1 MIEPVDLMLTNGTV
15 LTMNGAYDRFSPGAV
30 AVRGRQIVAV
40 GPADLVEAMFAP
52 AETVDCAGQAIIP
65 GLVNGHTH
73 APMAL
78 LRGLADDLR
87 LDVWLL
93 GYMMPVEREFVSP
106 EFVRLGTRLACA
118 EMIRSG
124 VTCFADMYY
133 FEEYVATA
141 AAEAGMRAICAESIL
156 KFPTPDSDSY
166 EDGLRRC
173 QEFIHQWQGHPR
185 ITPAVGPHA
194 HYTCTAE
201 ILQACAQLARENDVP
216 LATHINETLSEAESS
231 REEYGMPVV
240 HWMDR
245 NGILDTTLIAAHCVH
260 TREDEMQLLLN
271 ANAGVVHNPS
281 SNLKLA
287 SGIAPVHRMLQLGL
301 TVGIGTDGPASNNDL
316 DMFDEARLASF
327 LAKGSSG
334 DPTSLPA
341 RQAFAMIT
349 IQGARALHLDGKIGS
364 IESGKQADLAVVD
377 LGGIHNTPTYDRDPD
392 AIYAQLI
399 YAIKSRDT
407 AHLLVDGHWLMR
419 DRELLTL
426 DEAEIHAEANQ
437 VAARIDAFLIEREQS
452 VLTKLLVIGGVRQE
466 ESFEVQ
472 VKGRLGKNGLAW
484 VQAALEGPE
493 FTVTKRSLYRQ
504 YDTYF
509 IFDRSEQDAER
520 LRFREDQIIDA
531 GGNLVDARNRLTLI
545 GPSSEREFPGAV
557 MLSRSR
563 YIAPADKSRRF
574 YEEYFQPDSIRQVDK
589 ERRRWRIRYRNTNF
603 AVNVDSL
610 LQPTSEETFIEIKA
624 RTWSIRDAEQK
635 AALIVELIE
644 LLGASETF
652 ETIPDG
658 YVDWE

>member
-1 MIEPVDLMLTNGTV
+1 MTESVDLILTNGTV
-15 LTMNGAYDRFSPGAV
+15 LTMNSAYDRFSPGAV
-30 AVRGRQIVAV
+30 AVRGRQIVAA
-40 GPADLVEAMFAP
+40 GPAGEIQAAYTA
-52 AETVDCAGQAIIP
+52 AETVDCADQAIIP

-216 LATHINETLSEAESS
+216 LHTHINETLIEAESS
-231 REEYGMPVV
+231 LEEYGMPVV
-240 HWMDR
+240 HWMGR

-260 TREDEMQLLLN
+260 TGEDEMQLLLN

-316 DMFDEARLASF
+316 DLFDEARLASF

-364 IESGKQADLAVVD
+364 IEPGKQADLAVVD
-377 LGGIHNTPTYDRDPD
+377 LGGIHNTPTYDRDPN

-399 YAIKSRDT
+399 YAIKSSDT
-407 AHLLVDGHWLMR
+407 AHVLVDGRWLMR
-419 DRELLTL
+419 GRELLTL
-426 DEAEIHAEANQ
+426 DEAEIHAEANE
-437 VAARIDAFLIEREQS
+437 VATRIDAFLIEREQS

-472 VKGRLGKNGLAW
+472 VKGRLGENGLAR
-484 VQAALEGPE
+484 VQAALDGSEI
-493 FTVTKRSLYRQ
+493 TVTKQSFYRQ

-520 LRFREDQIIDA
+520 LRFREDQIIDP

-589 ERRRWRIRYRNTNF
+589 ERRRWRIRFRNTNF
-603 AVNVDSL
+603 AVNVDRL
-610 LQPTSEETFIEIKA
+610 LQPTIEETFIEIKA

-635 AALIVELIE
+635 AALIMELIE
-644 LLGASETF
+644 HLGASDTF